1 MGLLS
6 DLGLGAARSL
16 RTRLGARG
24 ALRVLSPMIASSD
37 PSPARAAAIVVALEC
52 AAEVGDADALE
63 SLATWWAVEH
73 VGARTADVAPVIA
86 SLLRT
91 SKPLARVLADA
102 EVLRRD
108 HPLSRALRAVVHEQ
122 SGALD
127 DAAAD
132 WRSAASE
139 AERAGDPRRAR
150 AARVELARLLAR
162 QSGRKLDA
170 ARVASSIPE
179 DDAGARERLVLAI
192 ARLGET
198 GRYARVRG
206 LDALVELASQRDET
220 IARAAIRAACAHADE
235 SGAALTGVELERV
248 RSAAAKWPD
257 PHERARVLATLD
269 AIAATVDT
277 DDAARSAALVR
288 AAAVDD
294 TTRAQ
299 LERARAVLSGGAVG
313 PRPSRDAGTWCA
325 LAVIASL
332 RAGRDD
338 DARDRVRELRAIGV
352 GDGEPAAW
360 TAAWCALARPATRPD
375 AIALAEA
382 LLATRGTP
390 PRGFL
395 HIASHL
401 EHAGAETLA
410 LRAMA
415 RAHEQREP
423 GAKER
428 RIEALVRAGWRAWS
442 EGRRDDAREHL
453 LEARAARG

>member
-24 ALRVLSPMIASSD
+24 ALRVLSPMIAGSD
-37 PSPARAAAIVVALEC
+37 PSPSRAAAIVVALEC
-52 AAEVGDADALE
+52 AAEVGDADAIETL
-63 SLATWWAVEH
+63 SGWWAVEH
-73 VGARTADVAPVIA
+73 VGARSADVAPVIA

-102 EVLRRD
+102 EVQRRD
-108 HPLSRALRAVVHEQ
+108 HAISRAMRAVVHEQ

-132 WRSAASE
+132 WRWAASE
-139 AERAGDPRRAR
+139 ADRAGAPERAR

-162 QSGRKLDA
+162 QSGHKLDA
-170 ARVASSIPE
+170 ARVASSIP
-179 DDAGARERLVLAI
+179 DDHPGDRARLVLAI

-206 LDALVELASQRDET
+206 LDALVELASHRAPE

-257 PHERARVLATLD
+257 APERARVLATLD

-277 DDAARSAALVR
+277 DEAARSAAIVR
-288 AAAVDD
+288 AAAIDEP
-294 TTRAQ
+294 TRAQ
-299 LERARAVLSGGAVG
+299 LERARGVLSGGAVG
-313 PRPSRDAGTWCA
+313 PRPARDPGAWCA

-338 DARDRVRELRAIGV
+338 EARERVRELRAIGV
-352 GDGEPAAW
+352 GEGEPPAW

-382 LLATRGTP
+382 LLATRGAP

-395 HIASHL
+395 HFASHL
-401 EHAGAETLA
+401 EQAGAETLA
-410 LRAMA
+410 LRALA
-415 RAHEQREP
+415 RAHEQREL

-428 RIEALVRAGWRAWS
+428 RVDALVRAGWRAWS
-442 EGRRDDAREHL
+442 EGRRDDARTHL
-453 LEARAARG
+453 LEARALR